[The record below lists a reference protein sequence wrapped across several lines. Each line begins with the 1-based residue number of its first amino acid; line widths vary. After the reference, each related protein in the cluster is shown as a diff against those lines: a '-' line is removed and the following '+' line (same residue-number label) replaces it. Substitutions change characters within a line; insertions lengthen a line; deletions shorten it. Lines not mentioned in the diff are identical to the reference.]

1 MILHHLPSLIWL
13 FTAATG
19 RHPST
24 KIPTTTKAL
33 ALDDAVDFLPPAN
46 FRTGGACQ
54 ESHVIFVDVENLRG
68 KSGFSLSHS
77 DVMTSLTQ
85 WSRVC
90 GLAGR
95 LILVVDHGSD
105 ASSLWLPDEEYAVVF
120 AGGSQKADDV
130 LALDL
135 VPFFSELPQVTVVT
149 ADHDLLQRCRRA
161 SGVKQRLHIL
171 PPAQLLE
178 DLQSILETMPIV
190 ADNEEVDDTEL
201 SGDTTRDEAQETTS
215 RLLDYEIKL
224 GAQLLE
230 AEALLR
236 SKRGAASNNKR
247 RGKLKLKAQNLRE
260 KLYKARQDGGS
271 MIDRVT
277 DILAHGTKSPSL
289 QTLPVRDQNALLS
302 RWEKIRRS
310 SGRRREQTGDR
321 IILAEQL
328 RRQLLEKSE
337 TPSNPTNE
345 ATEATVTMPPGKAF
359 VLRHKELM
367 SFVLPKMPGTV
378 LEDDG
383 REVAAAPLNLV
394 VISDTHG
401 MEDDLPL
408 PDGQELLPEGDVLLH
423 LGDFAIDNGPIQ
435 EYLQRFDT
443 WLAKQPH
450 RIKIVLRGNHDPKHL
465 AFPIS
470 GATVLT
476 QPKSVRIG
484 GYLFYFVPFS
494 RSLTPRAMP
503 RSCDVIVSHVPP
515 RGILDHHYM
524 GGRPVGCAVIR
535 RGVERMKGGPPLL
548 WLCGHIHEGRGS
560 MKHSF
565 VNGNNRET
573 LVINA
578 ANANSGRA
586 EFLEHGPVVV
596 NLECNVETGGNKKAQ
611 ILQME
616 GQYEYI
622 NRTTKSFFEMSDEG
636 GELLLA
642 VDLGLRTGLSLYNDM
657 GKLIR
662 YENFQFDSADDLKN
676 AASRILHEWEADASS
691 SSGSQTWAITR
702 IAIEGGDPPLREAW
716 HQAANGKQ
724 ALLYVKPEEW
734 RADLLTGKE
743 KLNGENAKAASRLI
757 ARQIVADYGDAVL
770 ELHDGKFQ
778 TDMAESVLL
787 GLHVARRLGWVPA
800 KDPPVRRY
808 TNGGVIVPE
817 KAPRL

>member
-1 MILHHLPSLIWL
+1 VALLNEQVYSTNLVFHYSLML
-13 FTAATG
+13 
-19 RHPST
+19 
-24 KIPTTTKAL
+24 
-33 ALDDAVDFLPPAN
+33 
-46 FRTGGACQ
+46 
-54 ESHVIFVDVENLRG
+54 
-68 KSGFSLSHS
+68 
-77 DVMTSLTQ
+77 
-85 WSRVC
+85 
-90 GLAGR
+90 
-95 LILVVDHGSD
+95 
-105 ASSLWLPDEEYAVVF
+105 
-120 AGGSQKADDV
+120 V

-171 PPAQLLE
+171 PPVQLLE
-178 DLQSILETMPIV
+178 DLERVLETMPIIAV
-190 ADNEEVDDTEL
+190 SKEDDDTE
-201 SGDTTRDEAQETTS
+201 SDSDTTEAQETTS
-215 RLLDYEIKL
+215 TLLDYEIKL

-230 AEALLR
+230 AESLLR
-236 SKRGAASNNKR
+236 RGAAGNNKR
-247 RGKLKLKAQNLRE
+247 RKKLKLKAQNLRE
-260 KLYKARQDGGS
+260 KLAKVRQNGGS

-277 DILAHGTKSPSL
+277 DILDYGVKSPSL

-302 RWEKIRRS
+302 RWEKVRRS

-321 IILAEQL
+321 VILAEQL
-328 RRQLLEKSE
+328 RRQLLERSE
-337 TPSNPTNE
+337 TPSSPTNKATGE
-345 ATEATVTMPPGKAF
+345 ATAMPPGMAF
-359 VLRHKELM
+359 VLRHKEL
-367 SFVLPKMPGTV
+367 SILLPGMPGTV
-378 LEDDG
+378 VEDDG
-383 REVAAAPLNLV
+383 REVAAAPLKLV
-394 VISDTHG
+394 VVSDTHG

-408 PDGQELLPEGDVLLH
+408 PDGQVLLPEGDVLIH
-423 LGDFAIDNGPIQ
+423 LGDFAIDNGPVQ
-435 EYLQRFDT
+435 EYLQRFDA
-443 WLAKQPH
+443 WLSKQPH
-450 RIKIVLRGNHDPKHL
+450 RIKIVLRGNHDPRHL
-465 AFPIS
+465 AFPLS

-476 QPKSVRIG
+476 QPKSLRIG

-503 RSCDVIVSHVPP
+503 RSCDVVVSHVPP

-535 RGVERMKGGPPLL
+535 RGVERMKGGPPFL

-560 MKHSF
+560 TRHSF

-578 ANANSGRA
+578 ANANPGKA

-596 NLECNVETGGNKKAQ
+596 NLNCNVETGGNKKAQ

-622 NRTTKSFFEMSDEG
+622 NRNTKSFFEVSDKG

-642 VDLGLRTGLSLYNDM
+642 VDLGLRTGVSLYNDI

-662 YENFQFDSADDLKN
+662 YENFHFDSADDLKN
-676 AASRILHEWEADASS
+676 AANRILHEWEADASS
-691 SSGSQTWAITR
+691 SSTSQTWSITR

-716 HQAANGKQ
+716 HQASNGKQ
-724 ALLYVKPEEW
+724 ALLHVKPEEW

-757 ARQIVADYGDAVL
+757 ARQIVADYGDAAL

-787 GLHVARRLGWVPA
+787 GLHVARRLGWMPTR
-800 KDPPVRRY
+800 DPPVRRY
-808 TNGGVIVPE
+808 TNGGIIVPE
-817 KAPRL
+817 KSPRL